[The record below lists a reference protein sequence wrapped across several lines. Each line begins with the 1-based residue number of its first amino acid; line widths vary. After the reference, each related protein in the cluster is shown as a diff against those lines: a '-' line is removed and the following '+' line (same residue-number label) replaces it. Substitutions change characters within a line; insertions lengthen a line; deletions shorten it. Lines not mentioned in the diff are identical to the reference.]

1 MPPAILC
8 LRAEGFRLEGLSSFA
23 PDGCY
28 WVRETVGWVL
38 QGATEG
44 FKWRY
49 DLSRLEGTGAGEGGQ
64 LGTVSVVQKSMVVSG
79 IQEMGRTGPVEVVHP
94 AWYLLS
100 SR

>member
-1 MPPAILC
+1 MSPAILC

-44 FKWRY
+44 FKWRC
-49 DLSRLEGTGAGEGGQ
+49 DLSRLEGTGAGARMPVRDCLSGPEEHGGIWDSRDGEDRSCGSSSSS
-64 LGTVSVVQKSMVVSG
+64 LVSS
-79 IQEMGRTGPVEVVHP
+79 E
-94 AWYLLS
+94 
-100 SR
+100 